1 MDLELIKKMQEFNL
15 TASIG
20 FDGIDDYGKY
30 KIAYHNKIK
39 DCWYNFITDID
50 VSSKEEFD
58 KIINTA
64 EEKMKEKN
72 RQVAISVLPYSKEVY
87 DNLDIYLSN
96 NEYELVSEEVWQIF
110 DDFENVE
117 NIDTRCEVDIKLE
130 VTEEVSLYADTMIKS
145 YQTGEEDDPYG
156 NLDSAYRDAFIDFKD
171 KSNDVKTDFYL
182 VKLNDEIIGVSQGVY
197 NNEFYAIYSVAV
209 KKEYRAK
216 GIGKEIIKKQ
226 LKICKENNIKLAFLQ
241 TEKGFYPE
249 KLYQKLGFKNL
260 FEQQYY
266 IKK

>member
-1 MDLELIKKMQEFNL
+1 MDLDLIKKMQEFNL

-50 VSSKEEFD
+50 VESKEEFD
-58 KIINTA
+58 EVIKLA
-64 EEKMKEKN
+64 EEKINEKN
-72 RQVAISVLPYSKEVY
+72 RKVAISVLPYSKEVY
-87 DNLDIYLSN
+87 NNKEIYFTS

-110 DDFENVE
+110 EDFENVE
-117 NIDTRCEVDIKLE
+117 KIDCNCDLEIKLE
-130 VTEEVSLYADTMIKS
+130 TTDDMSLYAENMIS
-145 YQTGEEDDPYG
+145 TYQTGEKDDPYG
-156 NLDSAYRDAFIDFKD
+156 ALDSAYKEAFLDYKE
-171 KSNDVKTDFYL
+171 KANDVKTDFYL

-197 NNEFYAIYSVAV
+197 NNEFYAIYSVAI
-209 KKEYRAK
+209 KKAYRAK
-216 GIGKEIIKKQ
+216 GIGKKVIKKQ
-226 LKICKENNIKLAFLQ
+226 LEICKKNNIKLAFLQ

-249 KLYQKLGFKNL
+249 KLYQKIGFKNF